1 MYSVRVLLLQKIFE
15 ENNDLSL
22 EDILRVKNEKLENLT
37 GELLSR
43 SLPVL
48 ESSNVMYRHNL
59 KRVLR
64 RYQKRYDFYRYCIYD
79 KNLNTNLLKRF
90 DLDLYRFNEF
100 YIGSDS
106 KLRIVLPIYLTK
118 LCRTIGLL
126 QSHLIGFR
134 DDLKYFKYDYY
145 DFINLLKYT
154 DTSLS
159 FNEVLSNSLIMVSN
173 LERRRLISYFIHLS
187 SRCGFKED
195 SIHETSINEFIKLE

>member
-15 ENNDLSL
+15 ETNDLRL
-22 EDILRVKNEKLENLT
+22 EDVLRVKNEKLENLT
-37 GELLSR
+37 GELLSK

-48 ESSNVMYRHNL
+48 ESSNLMYKHNL
-59 KRVLR
+59 RKVLNK
-64 RYQKRYDFYRYCIYD
+64 YQRRYDFYKYCVYD

-90 DLDLYRFNEF
+90 DEDLYRFNEF

-106 KLRIVLPIYLTK
+106 KLRIILPIYLNK
-118 LCRTIGLL
+118 LYKTIGLI

-159 FNEVLSNSLIMVSN
+159 FNEIVSNSLIMVNN
-173 LERRRLISYFIHLS
+173 LERRKLISYFMHLS
-187 SRCGFKED
+187 SRCGLRED
-195 SIHETSINEFIKLE
+195 SMHETFINESIKSE

>member
-79 KNLNTNLLKRF
+79 KNLNTNLLKKF

-173 LERRRLISYFIHLS
+173 LERRRLISYFMHLS
-187 SRCGFKED
+187 SKCGLKED
-195 SIHETSINEFIKLE
+195 SISEICINESIKLE